1 MLYIK
6 NGMII
11 DPVKD
16 KLYRAD
22 LQIEEGRIARIIERN
37 EKDRKSV
44 V

>member
-37 EKDRKSV
+37 ENEAEDQ
-44 V
+44 